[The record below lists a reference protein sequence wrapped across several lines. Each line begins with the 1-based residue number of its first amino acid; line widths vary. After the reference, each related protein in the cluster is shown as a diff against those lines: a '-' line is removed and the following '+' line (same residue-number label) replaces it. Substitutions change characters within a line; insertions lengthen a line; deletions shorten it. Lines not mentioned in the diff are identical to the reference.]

1 MADKATAN
9 WPPEP
14 RSSRHRPRLARLLD
28 RVALPLTG
36 LLGRLIS
43 RLSEDLLAKLAAAD
57 RPGLRMPPEALAGL
71 ARAEAHIASGR
82 AAFQAGQHAEAL
94 HHFSQATERA
104 PDSAWAWHGRGDALQ
119 LLGQPEFA
127 LSAYDRAVALAPET
141 GLHHAG
147 RSNALM
153 ALGRAAEAEA
163 ALSVALARDPALTW
177 VQTRRTS
184 G

>member
-1 MADKATAN
+1 MGVG
-9 WPPEP
+9 
-14 RSSRHRPRLARLLD
+14 R
-28 RVALPLTG
+28 
-36 LLGRLIS
+36 GRLQV
-43 RLSEDLLAKLAAAD
+43 
-57 RPGLRMPPEALAGL
+57 P
-71 ARAEAHIASGR
+71 
-82 AAFQAGQHAEAL
+82 
-94 HHFSQATERA
+94 
-104 PDSAWAWHGRGDALQ
+104 RGDALQ

-153 ALGRAAEAEA
+153 ALGRAAEADA